1 MKNKLTKLSLAV
13 FLLSLSYVN
22 AQTAE
27 QRAKIIAETNVEAL
41 NTFSAER
48 TIEFERDYNKAVSI
62 AKEKGLPITG
72 TNENGQFFS
81 IYKYDE
87 ESDTMLYYITYNN
100 TSTASSIKTIKANYL
115 HDLGISG
122 QNMIVGIWD
131 GGIPR
136 QTHQVLLNK
145 VLVKD
150 NGNSGMDADGIDHGT
165 HVGGTMVSSG
175 IGAGNLPLTKGVAY
189 DAKLWAYNWN
199 NDEAE
204 MASAAAQ
211 GLLVSNH
218 SYGLNNYAL
227 KDAYG
232 VAIFGRYTQTARNI
246 DIIANNAPYYL
257 SVWAAGNDRGDIP
270 VLNPNLGGKD
280 ILANEGVSKNN
291 VVVAAI
297 NGIETYFNRTSAV
310 MSTFSNYGPTDDF
323 RIKPDISAKGVG
335 VFSSTNVSNFSAAAY
350 NGTSMAAPSVAAG
363 FLLWQQFYHSKFNQY
378 MKSSTVKALMAHTA
392 LEAGPKDGPD
402 HMYGW
407 GVLNIEGGA
416 TVINNIEN
424 NLAAIEEL
432 VLNNGETIEYDFEI
446 ATGGSFIAT
455 IGWND
460 PAGDV
465 LNSGSLIIPRLV
477 NDLDLRIVNVDTGV
491 EYFPY
496 RLARNMSQLDNVNL
510 VNSQGDNI
518 ADNIEKVEIPSVIGG
533 NYKVII
539 SHKGN
544 LTGGSQDVSL
554 IMTGQAGPLSVE
566 EKILNE
572 LKVYP
577 NPTNDYVFVEGN
589 LVELIDAEIEVYDIS
604 GKVVISGSIQ
614 NSFQSLIDFSN
625 VNSGIYMMRI
635 NKNGAQKTFKIVK
648 K

>member
-41 NTFSAER
+41 NAFAAER
-48 TIEFERDYNKAVSI
+48 TIEFEREYNKAVSI

-87 ESDTMLYYITYNN
+87 ESDTMLYNITYNN

-136 QTHQVLLNK
+136 QTHQVLLTK

-150 NGNSGMDADGIDHGT
+150 NGNSGMDADGIDHAT

-175 IGAGNLPLTKGVAY
+175 TGAGNLSLTKGIAY

-218 SYGLNNYAL
+218 SYGLDNYAL

-257 SVWAAGNDRGDIP
+257 SVWAAGNDRNTLP
-270 VLNPNLGGKD
+270 VLNPGMGGKD
-280 ILANEGVSKNN
+280 ILANEGVAKNN

-310 MSTFSNYGPTDDF
+310 MSPFSNYGPSDDF
-323 RIKPDISAKGVG
+323 RVKPDISAKGVG

-350 NGTSMAAPSVAAG
+350 DGTSMAAPSVAAG
-363 FLLWQQFYHSKFNQY
+363 FLLWQQFYYSKFSQY

-455 IGWND
+455 ICWND
-460 PAGDV
+460 PAGVV
-465 LNSGSLIIPRLV
+465 LNSGSLNLPRLI

-539 SHKGN
+539 SHKDN
-544 LTGGSQDVSL
+544 LTGGSQEVSL

-577 NPTNDYVFVEGN
+577 NPTNDYVFVEGD
-589 LVELIDAEIEVYDIS
+589 LAELIDAEIEVYDIS
-604 GKVVISGSIQ
+604 GKIVAKQSIQ
-614 NSFQSLIDFSN
+614 DAFQNRIDFSN
-625 VNSGIYMMRI
+625 LESGIYMMRI

>member
-1 MKNKLTKLSLAV
+1 
-13 FLLSLSYVN
+13 
-22 AQTAE
+22 
-27 QRAKIIAETNVEAL
+27 
-41 NTFSAER
+41 
-48 TIEFERDYNKAVSI
+48 
-62 AKEKGLPITG
+62 
-72 TNENGQFFS
+72 
-81 IYKYDE
+81 
-87 ESDTMLYYITYNN
+87 
-100 TSTASSIKTIKANYL
+100 
-115 HDLGISG
+115 
-122 QNMIVGIWD
+122 
-131 GGIPR
+131 
-136 QTHQVLLNK
+136 
-145 VLVKD
+145 
-150 NGNSGMDADGIDHGT
+150 
-165 HVGGTMVSSG
+165 
-175 IGAGNLPLTKGVAY
+175 
-189 DAKLWAYNWN
+189 
-199 NDEAE
+199 
-204 MASAAAQ
+204 
-211 GLLVSNH
+211 
-218 SYGLNNYAL
+218 
-227 KDAYG
+227 
-232 VAIFGRYTQTARNI
+232 
-246 DIIANNAPYYL
+246 
-257 SVWAAGNDRGDIP
+257 
-270 VLNPNLGGKD
+270 
-280 ILANEGVSKNN
+280 
-291 VVVAAI
+291 
-297 NGIETYFNRTSAV
+297 
-310 MSTFSNYGPTDDF
+310 
-323 RIKPDISAKGVG
+323 
-335 VFSSTNVSNFSAAAY
+335 
-350 NGTSMAAPSVAAG
+350 
-363 FLLWQQFYHSKFNQY
+363 

-496 RLARNMSQLDNVNL
+496 RLARNMAQLDNVNL

-539 SHKGN
+539 SHKEN